1 MLRERW
7 WPWKG
12 RRRTLTLGQATPLGV
27 DFNSP
32 FPPPPQ
38 KPLRLRLK
46 RRRHGGKERG
56 GGSKRRIL
64 IRGYRTISRRIK
76 GAEGSA
82 EPLLDS
88 PSPPSSQ
95 ASNKFTVRFEL
106 YLRQIPGLSR
116 DPWRGRVSPLFN
128 PAPYSKPP
136 LSSFHRLL
144 DSRPLDLGLSGEQV
158 SISSTHSLSL
168 SSL

>member
-1 MLRERW
+1 MEIRLTLLKLIINLFVRIYSYIYIINSSSSSFARVLRERW

-32 FPPPPQ
+32 FSPPPQ

-46 RRRHGGKERG
+46 RRRHGGKERR
-56 GGSKRRIL
+56 GSKRRIL

-88 PSPPSSQ
+88 PPLPLPPKHLTSLPSG
-95 ASNKFTVRFEL
+95 SN
-106 YLRQIPGLSR
+106 
-116 DPWRGRVSPLFN
+116 
-128 PAPYSKPP
+128 
-136 LSSFHRLL
+136 
-144 DSRPLDLGLSGEQV
+144 
-158 SISSTHSLSL
+158 ST
-168 SSL
+168 

>member
-1 MLRERW
+1 MEIRLTLLKLIINLFVRIYSYIYIYIINSSSRWFARVLRERW

-88 PSPPSSQ
+88 PPLPLPPKHLTSLPSG
-95 ASNKFTVRFEL
+95 SN
-106 YLRQIPGLSR
+106 
-116 DPWRGRVSPLFN
+116 
-128 PAPYSKPP
+128 
-136 LSSFHRLL
+136 
-144 DSRPLDLGLSGEQV
+144 
-158 SISSTHSLSL
+158 ST
-168 SSL
+168 